1 MDEAERLNIAFKC
14 FEKRLQRG
22 QVKKPKLQ
30 RINKKPVTPFKSP
43 SGRRLLQLKTQTADS
58 LQSSIKNNGI
68 ETVSGIDSCRVDL
81 ASDTAALDACVS
93 DMW

>member
-1 MDEAERLNIAFKC
+1 MTS
-14 FEKRLQRG
+14 LQSDA
-22 QVKKPKLQ
+22 QAHHTVTCVFTHLQ
-30 RINKKPVTPFKSP
+30 RINKKPVTPFKSS

-93 DMW
+93 DMWWC